1 MNSGMA
7 LLWMVAMRPTDERS
21 PNVRVVVAAH
31 GEATD
36 SRKWGPLSL
45 TLSNGRPKANLSL
58 RRIGS
63 LATQDTAPGRKPRVP
78 PLNDDQGFLPAAS
91 LAALFRVS
99 SASVGRPPEWLQ
111 QSGRARP
118 RLAIASGAGAF
129 LLADRRTGMSSR
141 IDASLRHRRCPC
153 AIGLPT
159 H

>member
-111 QSGRARP
+111 QSPVRGPDLLSLPARG
-118 RLAIASGAGAF
+118 LF
-129 LLADRRTGMSSR
+129 
-141 IDASLRHRRCPC
+141 C
-153 AIGLPT
+153 LPT
-159 H
+159 AEQGCRRGLMRRLGIVGAHAL